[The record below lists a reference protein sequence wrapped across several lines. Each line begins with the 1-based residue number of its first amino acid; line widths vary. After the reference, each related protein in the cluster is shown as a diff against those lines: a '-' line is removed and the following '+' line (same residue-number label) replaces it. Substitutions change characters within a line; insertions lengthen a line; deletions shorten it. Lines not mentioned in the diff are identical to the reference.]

1 MSPSLSLAKCLRVLL
16 AESIS
21 LIPLHRRGY
30 AVASDVSVRLGRR
43 SGIVGGAEEKPV
55 TRDGAKAY
63 SDWAPDPVTGD
74 YRPMN
79 HTPGIDP
86 VELRQM
92 LLNHKFKS
100 PP

>member
-1 MSPSLSLAKCLRVLL
+1 M
-16 AESIS
+16 
-21 LIPLHRRGY
+21 
-30 AVASDVSVRLGRR
+30 RLGLGNNIGRR
-43 SGIVGGAEEKPV
+43 SGIVGGAEEKAV